1 MKVTLVR
8 SGGLAGMVTTTS
20 GDAADAPDDA
30 AESLRRTVAACSF
43 AEPEPVDEAVRDGF
57 AYEVTVT
64 VTGDDGTRRVRF
76 GHGRAPAGIDALV
89 RGVDDS
95 PHGSREVGR

>member
-1 MKVTLVR
+1 MKVTVVR

-20 GDAADAPDDA
+20 VDAADLPDDV
-30 AESLRRTVAACSF
+30 AESLRRTVAASSF
-43 AEPEPVDEAVRDGF
+43 AEPEPGNDAVRDGF
-57 AYEVTVT
+57 AYEVS

-76 GHGRAPAGIDALV
+76 GHGRAPEGIAALV
-89 RGVDDS
+89 RWVDDS

>member
-1 MKVTLVR
+1 MKVTVVR

-20 GDAADAPDDA
+20 VDAADLPDEA

-43 AEPEPVDEAVRDGF
+43 AEPEPADAAMRDGF

-64 VTGDDGTRRVRF
+64 GDGDTRRVRF
-76 GHGRAPAGIDALV
+76 DQGRAPEGIDALV
-89 RGVDDS
+89 RWVDDC
-95 PHGSREVGR
+95 PHGSREMGR